1 MIAFKDVCFSYR
13 RNTPVLSNLSLQI
26 EPGTVCGLLGRN
38 GVGKS
43 TMLYLTAGLLRPRS
57 GQVLCNGYIPSERKV
72 NFLNDIFIVPEEFDL
87 PPITLDAYVRINSV
101 FYPRFNADLMHSI
114 LEIFALQADINLGAL
129 SLGQKKKAFL
139 SFALA
144 CNTSILLLDE
154 PTNGLDITAKRMFRA
169 AISAAMTDDKTIII
183 STHQV
188 YDVENILDHVV
199 IADNNR
205 ILLNKSMCEVSERL
219 RFNFT
224 NDPRRAQ
231 EALYSLQVPAGF
243 SIIDYVEDP
252 SQETEVN
259 LESLFE
265 LTQHNPELV
274 QCIFNPTTPPQ
285 FKAEGK

>member
-13 RNTPVLSNLSLQI
+13 RNIPVLSNLSLQI
-26 EPGTVCGLLGRN
+26 KPGTVCGLLGRN

-57 GQVLCNGYIPSERKV
+57 GQVLCNGYIPSDRQV

-87 PPITLDAYVRINSV
+87 PPITLDEYVRINSV
-101 FYPRFNADLMHSI
+101 FYPKFNLDLMHSI
-114 LEIFALQADINLGAL
+114 LEIFALPGNINLGAL

-169 AISAAMTDDKTIII
+169 AITAAMTDDKTIII

-205 ILLNKSMCEVSERL
+205 ILLNRPMIDIQTKL
-219 RFNFT
+219 RFGYT
-224 NDPRRAQ
+224 QDPEQAKRA
-231 EALYSLQVPAGF
+231 LF
-243 SIIDYVEDP
+243 SIPMPGGFNVVEFLDDP
-252 SQETEVN
+252 GRETEVN
-259 LESLFE
+259 LETLFE
-265 LTQHNPELV
+265 LTNSNPELINQLFV
-274 QCIFNPTTPPQ
+274 
-285 FKAEGK
+285 ERS

>member
-13 RNTPVLSNLSLQI
+13 RNIPVLSNLSLQI

-57 GQVLCNGYIPSERKV
+57 GQVLCNGYIPSDRQV

-87 PPITLDAYVRINSV
+87 PPITLDEYVRINSV
-101 FYPRFNADLMHSI
+101 FYPKFNLDLMHSI
-114 LEIFALQADINLGAL
+114 LEIFALPGNINLGAL

-169 AISAAMTDDKTIII
+169 AITAAMTDDKTIII

-205 ILLNKSMCEVSERL
+205 ILLNRPMIDIQTKL
-219 RFNFT
+219 RFGYT
-224 NDPRRAQ
+224 QDPEQAKRA
-231 EALYSLQVPAGF
+231 LF
-243 SIIDYVEDP
+243 SIPMPGGFNVVEFLDNP
-252 SQETEVN
+252 DRETEVN
-259 LESLFE
+259 LETLFE
-265 LTQHNPELV
+265 LTNSNPELINQLFV
-274 QCIFNPTTPPQ
+274 
-285 FKAEGK
+285 ERS

>member
-13 RNTPVLSNLSLQI
+13 RNVPVLSNLSLQI

-57 GQVLCNGYIPSERKV
+57 GQVLCNGYIPSDRQV

-87 PPITLDAYVRINSV
+87 PPITLDEYVRINSV
-101 FYPRFNADLMHSI
+101 FYPKFDLDLMHSI
-114 LEIFALQADINLGAL
+114 LEIFALPGNINLGAL

-169 AISAAMTDDKTIII
+169 AITAAMTDDKTIII

-205 ILLNKSMCEVSERL
+205 ILLNRPMIDIQTKL
-219 RFNFT
+219 RFGYT
-224 NDPRRAQ
+224 QDPELAKRA
-231 EALYSLQVPAGF
+231 LF
-243 SIIDYVEDP
+243 SIPMPGGFNVVEFLDDP
-252 SQETEVN
+252 DRETEVN
-259 LESLFE
+259 LETLFE
-265 LTQHNPELV
+265 LTNSNPDLINQLFVE
-274 QCIFNPTTPPQ
+274 
-285 FKAEGK
+285 KS

>member
-13 RNTPVLSNLSLQI
+13 RNVPVLSNLSLQI

-57 GQVLCNGYIPSERKV
+57 GQVLCNGYIPSDRQV

-87 PPITLDAYVRINSV
+87 PPITLDEYVRINSV
-101 FYPRFNADLMHSI
+101 FYPKFNLDLMHSI
-114 LEIFALQADINLGAL
+114 LEIFALPGNINLGAL

-169 AISAAMTDDKTIII
+169 AITAAMTDDKTIII

-205 ILLNKSMCEVSERL
+205 ILLNRPMIDIQTKL
-219 RFNFT
+219 RFGYT
-224 NDPRRAQ
+224 QDPEQAKRA
-231 EALYSLQVPAGF
+231 LF
-243 SIIDYVEDP
+243 SIPMPGGFNVVEFLDNP
-252 SQETEVN
+252 DRETEVN
-259 LESLFE
+259 LETLFE
-265 LTQHNPELV
+265 LTNSNPELINQLFV
-274 QCIFNPTTPPQ
+274 
-285 FKAEGK
+285 ERS

>member
-13 RNTPVLSNLSLQI
+13 RNIPVLSNLSLQI

-43 TMLYLTAGLLRPRS
+43 TMLYLTAGLLRSRS
-57 GQVLCNGYIPSERKV
+57 GQVLCNGYIPSDRQV

-87 PPITLDAYVRINSV
+87 PPITLDEYVRINSV
-101 FYPRFNADLMHSI
+101 FYPKFNLDLMHSI
-114 LEIFALQADINLGAL
+114 LEIFALPGNINLGAL

-169 AISAAMTDDKTIII
+169 AITAAMTDDKTIII

-205 ILLNKSMCEVSERL
+205 ILLNRPMIDIQTKL
-219 RFNFT
+219 RFGYT
-224 NDPRRAQ
+224 QDPEQAKRA
-231 EALYSLQVPAGF
+231 LF
-243 SIIDYVEDP
+243 SIPMPGGFNVVEFLDDP
-252 SQETEVN
+252 DRETEVN
-259 LESLFE
+259 LETLFE
-265 LTQHNPELV
+265 LTNSNPELINQLFV
-274 QCIFNPTTPPQ
+274 
-285 FKAEGK
+285 E

>member
-13 RNTPVLSNLSLQI
+13 RNIPVLSNLSLQI

-57 GQVLCNGYIPSERKV
+57 GQVLCNGYIPSDRQV

-87 PPITLDAYVRINSV
+87 PPITLDEYVRINSV
-101 FYPRFNADLMHSI
+101 FYPKFNLDLMHSI
-114 LEIFALQADINLGAL
+114 LEIFTLPGNINLGAL

-169 AISAAMTDDKTIII
+169 AITAAMTDDKTIII

-205 ILLNKSMCEVSERL
+205 ILLNRPMIDIQTKL
-219 RFNFT
+219 RFGYT
-224 NDPRRAQ
+224 QDPEQAKRA
-231 EALYSLQVPAGF
+231 LF
-243 SIIDYVEDP
+243 SIPMPGGFNVVEFLDNP
-252 SQETEVN
+252 DRETEVN
-259 LESLFE
+259 LETLFE
-265 LTQHNPELV
+265 LTNSNPDLINQLFVE
-274 QCIFNPTTPPQ
+274 
-285 FKAEGK
+285 KS

>member
-13 RNTPVLSNLSLQI
+13 RNVPVLSNLTLQI
-26 EPGTVCGLLGRN
+26 GPGTVCGLLGRN

-57 GQVLCNGYIPSERKV
+57 GQVLCNGYIPSDRQV

-87 PPITLDAYVRINSV
+87 PPITLNEYVRINSV
-101 FYPRFNADLMHSI
+101 FYPKFNLDLMHSI
-114 LEIFALQADINLGAL
+114 LEIFALPGNINLGAL

-169 AISAAMTDDKTIII
+169 AITAAMTDDKTIII

-205 ILLNKSMCEVSERL
+205 ILLNRPMIDIQTKL
-219 RFNFT
+219 RFGYT
-224 NDPRRAQ
+224 QDPEQAKRA
-231 EALYSLQVPAGF
+231 LF
-243 SIIDYVEDP
+243 SIPMPGGFNVVEFLDNP
-252 SQETEVN
+252 DRETEVN
-259 LESLFE
+259 LETLFE
-265 LTQHNPELV
+265 LTNSNPDLINQLFVE
-274 QCIFNPTTPPQ
+274 
-285 FKAEGK
+285 KS

>member
-13 RNTPVLSNLSLQI
+13 RNVPVLSHLSLQI

-43 TMLYLTAGLLRPRS
+43 TMLYLTAGLLHPRA
-57 GQVLCNGYIPSERKV
+57 GQVLCNGYIPSDRQV

-87 PPITLDAYVRINSV
+87 PPITLDEYVRINSV
-101 FYPRFNADLMHSI
+101 FYPKFNLDLMHSI
-114 LEIFALQADINLGAL
+114 LEIFALPGNINLGAL

-169 AISAAMTDDKTIII
+169 AITAAMTDDKTIII

-205 ILLNKSMCEVSERL
+205 ILLNRPMIDIQTKL
-219 RFNFT
+219 RFGYT
-224 NDPRRAQ
+224 QDPEQAKRA
-231 EALYSLQVPAGF
+231 LF
-243 SIIDYVEDP
+243 SIPMPGGFNVVEFLDNP
-252 SQETEVN
+252 DRETEVN
-259 LESLFE
+259 LETLFE
-265 LTQHNPELV
+265 LTNSNPDLINQLFVE
-274 QCIFNPTTPPQ
+274 
-285 FKAEGK
+285 KS

>member
-205 ILLNKSMCEVSERL
+205 ILLNQPMIGIQMKL
-219 RFNFT
+219 RFDYT
-224 NDPRRAQ
+224 HDAEQAKRALFFIPQ
-231 EALYSLQVPAGF
+231 PGGF
-243 SIIDYVEDP
+243 NVVEFLDNP
-252 SQETEVN
+252 ERETEVN
-259 LESLFE
+259 LETLFE
-265 LTQHNPELV
+265 LTNSNPDLV
-274 QCIFNPTTPPQ
+274 NQLFVE
-285 FKAEGK
+285 KS

>member
-13 RNTPVLSNLSLQI
+13 RNVPVLSNLSLQI

-57 GQVLCNGYIPSERKV
+57 GQVLCNGYIPSDRQV

-87 PPITLDAYVRINSV
+87 PPITLDEYVRINSV
-101 FYPRFNADLMHSI
+101 FYPKFNLDLMHSI
-114 LEIFALQADINLGAL
+114 LEIFALPGNINLGAL

-169 AISAAMTDDKTIII
+169 AITAAMTDDKTIII

-205 ILLNKSMCEVSERL
+205 ILLNRPMIDIQTKL
-219 RFNFT
+219 RFGYT
-224 NDPRRAQ
+224 QDPEQAKRA
-231 EALYSLQVPAGF
+231 LF
-243 SIIDYVEDP
+243 SIPMPGGFNVVEFLDNP
-252 SQETEVN
+252 DRETEVN
-259 LESLFE
+259 LETLFE
-265 LTQHNPELV
+265 LTNSNPDLINQLFVE
-274 QCIFNPTTPPQ
+274 
-285 FKAEGK
+285 KS

>member
-13 RNTPVLSNLSLQI
+13 RNVPVLSNLSLQI

-43 TMLYLTAGLLRPRS
+43 TMLYLTAGLLLPRS
-57 GQVLCNGYIPSERKV
+57 GQVLCNGYIPSDRQV
-72 NFLNDIFIVPEEFDL
+72 NFLSDIFIVPEEFDL
-87 PPITLDAYVRINSV
+87 PPITLDEYVRINSV
-101 FYPRFNADLMHSI
+101 FYPKFNLDLMHSI
-114 LEIFALQADINLGAL
+114 LEIFALPGNINLGAL

-169 AISAAMTDDKTIII
+169 AITAAMTDDKTIII

-205 ILLNKSMCEVSERL
+205 ILLNRPMIDIQTKL
-219 RFNFT
+219 RFGYT
-224 NDPRRAQ
+224 QDPEQAKRA
-231 EALYSLQVPAGF
+231 LF
-243 SIIDYVEDP
+243 SIPMPGGFNVVEFLDDP
-252 SQETEVN
+252 DRETEVN
-259 LESLFE
+259 LETLFE
-265 LTQHNPELV
+265 LTNSNPDLINQLFVE
-274 QCIFNPTTPPQ
+274 
-285 FKAEGK
+285 KS

>member
-13 RNTPVLSNLSLQI
+13 RNVPVLSNLSLQI

-57 GQVLCNGYIPSERKV
+57 GQVLCNGYIPSDRQV

-87 PPITLDAYVRINSV
+87 PPITLDEYVRINSV
-101 FYPRFNADLMHSI
+101 FYPKFNLDLMHSI
-114 LEIFALQADINLGAL
+114 LEIFALPGNINLGAL

-144 CNTSILLLDE
+144 YNTSILLLDE

-169 AISAAMTDDKTIII
+169 AITAAMTDDKTIII

-205 ILLNKSMCEVSERL
+205 ILLNRPMIDIQTKL
-219 RFNFT
+219 RFGYT
-224 NDPRRAQ
+224 QDPELAKRA
-231 EALYSLQVPAGF
+231 LF
-243 SIIDYVEDP
+243 SIPMPGGFNVVEFLDDP
-252 SQETEVN
+252 DRETEVN
-259 LESLFE
+259 LETLFE
-265 LTQHNPELV
+265 LTNSNPDLINQLFVE
-274 QCIFNPTTPPQ
+274 
-285 FKAEGK
+285 KS

>member
-1 MIAFKDVCFSYR
+1 MIAFKDVCFSYP
-13 RNTPVLSNLSLQI
+13 RNVPVLSNLSLQI

-57 GQVLCNGYIPSERKV
+57 GQVLCNGYIPSDRQV

-87 PPITLDAYVRINSV
+87 PPITLDEYVRINSV
-101 FYPRFNADLMHSI
+101 FYPKFNLDLMHSI
-114 LEIFALQADINLGAL
+114 LEIFALPGNINLGAL

-169 AISAAMTDDKTIII
+169 AITAAMTDDKTIII

-205 ILLNKSMCEVSERL
+205 ILLNRPMIDIQTKL
-219 RFNFT
+219 RFGYT
-224 NDPRRAQ
+224 QDPEQAKRA
-231 EALYSLQVPAGF
+231 LF
-243 SIIDYVEDP
+243 SIPMPGGFNVVEFLDDP
-252 SQETEVN
+252 DRETEVN
-259 LESLFE
+259 LETLFE
-265 LTQHNPELV
+265 LTNSNPDLINQLFVE
-274 QCIFNPTTPPQ
+274 
-285 FKAEGK
+285 KS

>member
-13 RNTPVLSNLSLQI
+13 RNVPVLSNLSLQI

-43 TMLYLTAGLLRPRS
+43 TMLYLTAGLLRPRA
-57 GQVLCNGYIPSERKV
+57 GQVLCNGYIPSDRQV

-87 PPITLDAYVRINSV
+87 PPITLDEYVRINSV
-101 FYPRFNADLMHSI
+101 FYPKFNLDLMHSI
-114 LEIFALQADINLGAL
+114 LEIFALPADINLGAL

-169 AISAAMTDDKTIII
+169 AITAAMTDDKTIII

-205 ILLNKSMCEVSERL
+205 ILLNRPMIDIQTKL
-219 RFNFT
+219 RFGYT
-224 NDPRRAQ
+224 QDPEQAKRA
-231 EALYSLQVPAGF
+231 LF
-243 SIIDYVEDP
+243 SIPMPGGFNVVEFLDDP
-252 SQETEVN
+252 DRETEVN
-259 LESLFE
+259 LETLFE
-265 LTQHNPELV
+265 LTNSNPELINQLFV
-274 QCIFNPTTPPQ
+274 
-285 FKAEGK
+285 ERS

>member
-13 RNTPVLSNLSLQI
+13 RNVPVLSNLSLQI

-57 GQVLCNGYIPSERKV
+57 GQVLCNGYIPSDRQV

-87 PPITLDAYVRINSV
+87 PPITLDEYVRINSV
-101 FYPRFNADLMHSI
+101 FYPKFNLDLMRSI
-114 LEIFALQADINLGAL
+114 LDIFALPGNINLGAL

-169 AISAAMTDDKTIII
+169 AITAAMTDDKTIII

-205 ILLNKSMCEVSERL
+205 ILLNRPMIDIQTKL
-219 RFNFT
+219 RFRYT
-224 NDPRRAQ
+224 QDPEQAKRA
-231 EALYSLQVPAGF
+231 LF
-243 SIIDYVEDP
+243 SIPMPGGFNVVEFLDDP
-252 SQETEVN
+252 DRETEVN
-259 LESLFE
+259 LETLFE
-265 LTQHNPELV
+265 LTNSNPDLINQLFVE
-274 QCIFNPTTPPQ
+274 
-285 FKAEGK
+285 KS

>member
-13 RNTPVLSNLSLQI
+13 RNVPVLSNLSLQI

-57 GQVLCNGYIPSERKV
+57 GQVLCNGYIPSDRQV

-87 PPITLDAYVRINSV
+87 PHITLDEYVRINSV
-101 FYPRFNADLMHSI
+101 FYPKFNLDLMHSI
-114 LEIFALQADINLGAL
+114 LDIFALPGNINLGAL

-169 AISAAMTDDKTIII
+169 AITAAMTDDKTIII

-205 ILLNKSMCEVSERL
+205 ILLNRPMIDIQTKL
-219 RFNFT
+219 RFGYT
-224 NDPRRAQ
+224 QDPEQAKRA
-231 EALYSLQVPAGF
+231 LF
-243 SIIDYVEDP
+243 SIPMPGGFNVVEFLDDP
-252 SQETEVN
+252 DRETEVN
-259 LESLFE
+259 LETLFE
-265 LTQHNPELV
+265 LTNSNPELINQLFV
-274 QCIFNPTTPPQ
+274 
-285 FKAEGK
+285 ERS

>member
-1 MIAFKDVCFSYR
+1 MIAFIDVCFSYR
-13 RNTPVLSNLSLQI
+13 RNVPVLSNLSLQI

-57 GQVLCNGYIPSERKV
+57 GQVLCNGYIPSDRQV

-87 PPITLDAYVRINSV
+87 PPITLDEYVRINSV
-101 FYPRFNADLMHSI
+101 FYPKFNLDLMHSI
-114 LEIFALQADINLGAL
+114 LEIFALPGNINLGAL

-169 AISAAMTDDKTIII
+169 AITAAMTDDKTIII

-205 ILLNKSMCEVSERL
+205 ILLNRPMIDIQTKL
-219 RFNFT
+219 RFGYT
-224 NDPRRAQ
+224 QDPELAKRA
-231 EALYSLQVPAGF
+231 LF
-243 SIIDYVEDP
+243 SIPMPGGFNVVEFLDDP
-252 SQETEVN
+252 DRETEVN
-259 LESLFE
+259 LETLFE
-265 LTQHNPELV
+265 LTNSNPDLINQLFVE
-274 QCIFNPTTPPQ
+274 
-285 FKAEGK
+285 KS

>member
-1 MIAFKDVCFSYR
+1 MIAFNDVCFSYR
-13 RNTPVLSNLSLQI
+13 RNVPVLSNLSLHI
-26 EPGTVCGLLGRN
+26 EPGTVCGLLGPN

-57 GQVLCNGYIPSERKV
+57 GQVLCNGYIPSDRQV

-87 PPITLDAYVRINSV
+87 PPITLDEYVRINSV
-101 FYPRFNADLMHSI
+101 FYPKFNLDLMHSI
-114 LEIFALQADINLGAL
+114 LEIFALPGNINLGAL

-144 CNTSILLLDE
+144 CNPSILLLDE

-169 AISAAMTDDKTIII
+169 AITAAMTDDKTIII

-205 ILLNKSMCEVSERL
+205 ILLNRPMIDIQTKL
-219 RFNFT
+219 RFGYT
-224 NDPRRAQ
+224 QDPEQAKRA
-231 EALYSLQVPAGF
+231 LF
-243 SIIDYVEDP
+243 SIPMPGGFNVVEFLDDP
-252 SQETEVN
+252 DRETEVN
-259 LESLFE
+259 LETLFE
-265 LTQHNPELV
+265 LTNSNPELINQLFV
-274 QCIFNPTTPPQ
+274 
-285 FKAEGK
+285 ERS

>member
-13 RNTPVLSNLSLQI
+13 RNIPVLSHLSLQI

-43 TMLYLTAGLLRPRS
+43 TMLYLTAGLLRPRA
-57 GQVLCNGYIPSERKV
+57 GQVLCNGYIPSDRQV

-87 PPITLDAYVRINSV
+87 PPISLNEYVRINSV
-101 FYPRFNADLMHSI
+101 FYPKFNLDLMHSI
-114 LEIFALQADINLGAL
+114 LEIFALPGNINLGAL

-169 AISAAMTDDKTIII
+169 AITAAMTDDKTIII

-205 ILLNKSMCEVSERL
+205 ILLNRPMIDIQTKL
-219 RFNFT
+219 RFGYT
-224 NDPRRAQ
+224 QDPEQAKRA
-231 EALYSLQVPAGF
+231 LF
-243 SIIDYVEDP
+243 SIPMPGGFNVVEFLDDP
-252 SQETEVN
+252 DRETEVN
-259 LESLFE
+259 LETLFE
-265 LTQHNPELV
+265 LTNSNPDLINQLFVE
-274 QCIFNPTTPPQ
+274 
-285 FKAEGK
+285 KS

>member
-13 RNTPVLSNLSLQI
+13 RNVPVLSNLSLQI

-57 GQVLCNGYIPSERKV
+57 GQVLCNGYIPSDRQV

-87 PPITLDAYVRINSV
+87 PPITLDEYVRINSV
-101 FYPRFNADLMHSI
+101 FYPKFNLDLMHSI
-114 LEIFALQADINLGAL
+114 LEIFALPGNINLGAL

-144 CNTSILLLDE
+144 CSTSILLLDE

-169 AISAAMTDDKTIII
+169 AITAAMTDDKTIII

-205 ILLNKSMCEVSERL
+205 ILLNRPMIDIQTKL
-219 RFNFT
+219 RFGYT
-224 NDPRRAQ
+224 QDPEQAKRA
-231 EALYSLQVPAGF
+231 LF
-243 SIIDYVEDP
+243 SIPMPGGFNVVEFLDDP
-252 SQETEVN
+252 DRETEVN
-259 LESLFE
+259 LETLFE
-265 LTQHNPELV
+265 LTNSNPDLINQLFVE
-274 QCIFNPTTPPQ
+274 
-285 FKAEGK
+285 KS

>member
-13 RNTPVLSNLSLQI
+13 RNVPVLSNLSLQI

-57 GQVLCNGYIPSERKV
+57 GQVLCNGYIPSDRQA

-87 PPITLDAYVRINSV
+87 PPITLDEYVRINSV
-101 FYPRFNADLMHSI
+101 FYPKFNLDLMHSI
-114 LEIFALQADINLGAL
+114 LEIFALPGNINLGAL

-169 AISAAMTDDKTIII
+169 AITAAMTDDKTIII

-205 ILLNKSMCEVSERL
+205 ILLNRPMIDIQTKL
-219 RFNFT
+219 RFGYT
-224 NDPRRAQ
+224 QDPELAKRA
-231 EALYSLQVPAGF
+231 LF
-243 SIIDYVEDP
+243 SIPMPGGFNVVEFLDDP
-252 SQETEVN
+252 DRETEVN
-259 LESLFE
+259 LETLFE
-265 LTQHNPELV
+265 LTNSNPDLINQLFVE
-274 QCIFNPTTPPQ
+274 
-285 FKAEGK
+285 KS

>member
-13 RNTPVLSNLSLQI
+13 RNVPVLSNLSLQI

-57 GQVLCNGYIPSERKV
+57 GQVLCNGYIPSDRQV

-87 PPITLDAYVRINSV
+87 PPITLDEYVRINSV
-101 FYPRFNADLMHSI
+101 FYPKFNLDLMHSI
-114 LEIFALQADINLGAL
+114 LEIFALPADINLGAL

-169 AISAAMTDDKTIII
+169 AITAAMTDDKTIII

-205 ILLNKSMCEVSERL
+205 ILLNRPMIDIQTKL
-219 RFNFT
+219 RFGYT
-224 NDPRRAQ
+224 QDPEQAKRA
-231 EALYSLQVPAGF
+231 LF
-243 SIIDYVEDP
+243 SIPMPGGFNVVEFLDDP
-252 SQETEVN
+252 DRETEVN
-259 LESLFE
+259 LETLFE
-265 LTQHNPELV
+265 LTNSNPDLINQLFVERS
-274 QCIFNPTTPPQ
+274 
-285 FKAEGK
+285 

>member
-13 RNTPVLSNLSLQI
+13 RNVPVLSNLSLQI

-57 GQVLCNGYIPSERKV
+57 GQVLCNGYIPSDRQV

-87 PPITLDAYVRINSV
+87 PPITLDEYVRINSV
-101 FYPRFNADLMHSI
+101 FYPKFNLDLMHSI
-114 LEIFALQADINLGAL
+114 LEIFALPGNINLGAL

-169 AISAAMTDDKTIII
+169 AITAAMTDDKTIII

-205 ILLNKSMCEVSERL
+205 ILLNRPMIDIQTKL
-219 RFNFT
+219 RFGYT
-224 NDPRRAQ
+224 QDPEQAKRA
-231 EALYSLQVPAGF
+231 LF
-243 SIIDYVEDP
+243 SIPMPGGFNVVEFLDDP
-252 SQETEVN
+252 DRETEVN
-259 LESLFE
+259 LETLFE
-265 LTQHNPELV
+265 LTNSNPDLINQLFVERS
-274 QCIFNPTTPPQ
+274 
-285 FKAEGK
+285 

>member
-13 RNTPVLSNLSLQI
+13 RNIPVLSNLSLQI

-57 GQVLCNGYIPSERKV
+57 GQVLCNGYIPSDRQV

-87 PPITLDAYVRINSV
+87 PPISLDEYVRINSV
-101 FYPRFNADLMHSI
+101 FYPKFNMDLMHSI
-114 LEIFALQADINLGAL
+114 LEIFALPGNINLGAL

-169 AISAAMTDDKTIII
+169 AITAAMTDDKTIII

-205 ILLNKSMCEVSERL
+205 ILLNRPMIDIQTKL
-219 RFNFT
+219 RFGYT
-224 NDPRRAQ
+224 QDPEQAKRA
-231 EALYSLQVPAGF
+231 LF
-243 SIIDYVEDP
+243 SIPMPGGFNVVEFLDNP
-252 SQETEVN
+252 DRETEVN
-259 LESLFE
+259 LETLFE
-265 LTQHNPELV
+265 LTNSNPELINQLFV
-274 QCIFNPTTPPQ
+274 E
-285 FKAEGK
+285 KS

>member
-13 RNTPVLSNLSLQI
+13 RNIPVLSNLSLQI

-57 GQVLCNGYIPSERKV
+57 GQVLCNGYIPSDRQV

-87 PPITLDAYVRINSV
+87 PPITLDEYVRINSV
-101 FYPRFNADLMHSI
+101 FYPKFNLDLMHSI
-114 LEIFALQADINLGAL
+114 LEIFALPGNINLGAL

-169 AISAAMTDDKTIII
+169 AITAAMTDDKTIII

-205 ILLNKSMCEVSERL
+205 ILLNRPMIDIQTKL
-219 RFNFT
+219 RFGYT
-224 NDPRRAQ
+224 QDPEQAKRA
-231 EALYSLQVPAGF
+231 LF
-243 SIIDYVEDP
+243 SIPMPGGFNVVEFLDDP
-252 SQETEVN
+252 DRETEVN
-259 LESLFE
+259 LETLFE
-265 LTQHNPELV
+265 LTNSNPELINQLFV
-274 QCIFNPTTPPQ
+274 
-285 FKAEGK
+285 ERS

>member
-13 RNTPVLSNLSLQI
+13 RNIPVLSNLSLQI

-57 GQVLCNGYIPSERKV
+57 GQVLCNGYIPSDRQV

-87 PPITLDAYVRINSV
+87 PPITLDEYVRINSV
-101 FYPRFNADLMHSI
+101 FYPKFNLDLMHSI
-114 LEIFALQADINLGAL
+114 LEIFALPGNINLGAL

-169 AISAAMTDDKTIII
+169 AITAAMTDDKTIII

-205 ILLNKSMCEVSERL
+205 ILLNRPMIDIQTKL
-219 RFNFT
+219 RFGYT
-224 NDPRRAQ
+224 QDPEQAKRA
-231 EALYSLQVPAGF
+231 LF
-243 SIIDYVEDP
+243 SIPMPGGFNVVEFLDNP
-252 SQETEVN
+252 DRETEVN
-259 LESLFE
+259 LETLFE
-265 LTQHNPELV
+265 LTNSNPDLINQLFVE
-274 QCIFNPTTPPQ
+274 
-285 FKAEGK
+285 KS

>member
-13 RNTPVLSNLSLQI
+13 RNVPVLSNLSLQI

-57 GQVLCNGYIPSERKV
+57 GQVLCNGYIPSDRQV

-87 PPITLDAYVRINSV
+87 PPITLDEYVRINSV
-101 FYPRFNADLMHSI
+101 FYPKFNLDLMHSI
-114 LEIFALQADINLGAL
+114 LEIFALPGNINLGAL

-169 AISAAMTDDKTIII
+169 AITAAMTDDKTIII

-205 ILLNKSMCEVSERL
+205 ILLNRPMIDIQTKL
-219 RFNFT
+219 RFGYT
-224 NDPRRAQ
+224 QDPEQAKRA
-231 EALYSLQVPAGF
+231 LF
-243 SIIDYVEDP
+243 SIPMPGGFNVVEFLDDP
-252 SQETEVN
+252 DRETEVN
-259 LESLFE
+259 LETLFE
-265 LTQHNPELV
+265 LTNSNPDLINQLFV
-274 QCIFNPTTPPQ
+274 
-285 FKAEGK
+285 

>member
-13 RNTPVLSNLSLQI
+13 RNVPVLSNLTLQI

-57 GQVLCNGYIPSERKV
+57 GQVLCNGYIPSDRQV

-87 PPITLDAYVRINSV
+87 PPITLDEYVRINSV
-101 FYPRFNADLMHSI
+101 FYPKFNLDLMHSI
-114 LEIFALQADINLGAL
+114 LEIFALPGNINLGAL

-169 AISAAMTDDKTIII
+169 AITAAMTDDKTIII

-205 ILLNKSMCEVSERL
+205 ILLNRPMIDIQTKL
-219 RFNFT
+219 RFGYT
-224 NDPRRAQ
+224 QDPEQAKRA
-231 EALYSLQVPAGF
+231 LF
-243 SIIDYVEDP
+243 SIPMPGGFNVVEFLDDP
-252 SQETEVN
+252 DRETEVN
-259 LESLFE
+259 LETLFE
-265 LTQHNPELV
+265 LTNSNPDLINQLFVERS
-274 QCIFNPTTPPQ
+274 
-285 FKAEGK
+285 

>member
-13 RNTPVLSNLSLQI
+13 RNIPVLSNLSLQI

-57 GQVLCNGYIPSERKV
+57 GQVLCNGYIPSDRQV

-87 PPITLDAYVRINSV
+87 PPITLDEYVRINSV
-101 FYPRFNADLMHSI
+101 FYPKFNLDLMHSI
-114 LEIFALQADINLGAL
+114 LEIFALPGNINLGAL

-169 AISAAMTDDKTIII
+169 AITAAMTDDKTIII

-205 ILLNKSMCEVSERL
+205 ILLNRPMIDIQTKL
-219 RFNFT
+219 RFGYT
-224 NDPRRAQ
+224 QDPEQAKRA
-231 EALYSLQVPAGF
+231 LF
-243 SIIDYVEDP
+243 SIPMPGGFNVVEFLDNP
-252 SQETEVN
+252 DRETEVN
-259 LESLFE
+259 LETLFE
-265 LTQHNPELV
+265 LTNSNPGLINQLFVERS
-274 QCIFNPTTPPQ
+274 
-285 FKAEGK
+285 

>member
-13 RNTPVLSNLSLQI
+13 RNVPVLSNLSLQI

-57 GQVLCNGYIPSERKV
+57 GQVLCNGYIPSDRQV

-87 PPITLDAYVRINSV
+87 PPITLDEYVRINSV
-101 FYPRFNADLMHSI
+101 FYPKFNLDLMHSI
-114 LEIFALQADINLGAL
+114 LEIFALPGNINLGAL

-169 AISAAMTDDKTIII
+169 AITAAMTDDKTIII

-205 ILLNKSMCEVSERL
+205 ILLNRPMIDIQTKL
-219 RFNFT
+219 RFGYT
-224 NDPRRAQ
+224 QDPELAKRA
-231 EALYSLQVPAGF
+231 LF
-243 SIIDYVEDP
+243 SIPMPGGFNVVEFLDDP
-252 SQETEVN
+252 DRETEVN
-259 LESLFE
+259 LETLFE
-265 LTQHNPELV
+265 LTNSNPDLINQLFVE
-274 QCIFNPTTPPQ
+274 
-285 FKAEGK
+285 KS

>member
-1 MIAFKDVCFSYR
+1 MIAFKNVCFSYR
-13 RNTPVLSNLSLQI
+13 RNVPVLSNLSLQI

-57 GQVLCNGYIPSERKV
+57 GQVLCNGYIPSDRQV

-87 PPITLDAYVRINSV
+87 PPITLDEYVRINSV
-101 FYPRFNADLMHSI
+101 FYPKFNLDLMHSI
-114 LEIFALQADINLGAL
+114 LEIFALPGNINLGAL

-169 AISAAMTDDKTIII
+169 AITAAMTDDKTIII

-205 ILLNKSMCEVSERL
+205 ILLNRPMIDIQTKL
-219 RFNFT
+219 RFGYT
-224 NDPRRAQ
+224 QDPEQAKRA
-231 EALYSLQVPAGF
+231 LF
-243 SIIDYVEDP
+243 SIPMPGGFNVVEFLDDP
-252 SQETEVN
+252 DRETEVN
-259 LESLFE
+259 LETLFE
-265 LTQHNPELV
+265 LTNSNPDLINQLFVE
-274 QCIFNPTTPPQ
+274 
-285 FKAEGK
+285 KS

>member
-13 RNTPVLSNLSLQI
+13 RNIPVLSNLSLQI

-57 GQVLCNGYIPSERKV
+57 GQVLCNGYIPSDRQV

-87 PPITLDAYVRINSV
+87 PPISLDEYVRINSV
-101 FYPRFNADLMHSI
+101 FYPKFNLDLMHSI
-114 LEIFALQADINLGAL
+114 LEIFALPGNINLGAL

-169 AISAAMTDDKTIII
+169 AITAAMTDDKTIII

-205 ILLNKSMCEVSERL
+205 ILLNRPMIDIQTKL
-219 RFNFT
+219 RFGYT
-224 NDPRRAQ
+224 QDPEQAKRA
-231 EALYSLQVPAGF
+231 LF
-243 SIIDYVEDP
+243 SIPMPGGFNVVEFLDNP
-252 SQETEVN
+252 DRETEVN
-259 LESLFE
+259 LETLFE
-265 LTQHNPELV
+265 LTNSNPELINQLFV
-274 QCIFNPTTPPQ
+274 
-285 FKAEGK
+285 ERS

>member
-13 RNTPVLSNLSLQI
+13 RNVPVLSNLSLQI

-57 GQVLCNGYIPSERKV
+57 GQVLCNGYIPSDRQV

-87 PPITLDAYVRINSV
+87 PPISLDEYVRINSV
-101 FYPRFNADLMHSI
+101 FYPKFNLDLMHSI
-114 LEIFALQADINLGAL
+114 LEIFALPGNINLGAL

-205 ILLNKSMCEVSERL
+205 ILLNRPMIGIQTKL
-219 RFNFT
+219 RFGYT
-224 NDPRRAQ
+224 QDPEQAKRA
-231 EALYSLQVPAGF
+231 LF
-243 SIIDYVEDP
+243 SIPMPGGFNVVEFLDNP
-252 SQETEVN
+252 DRETEVN
-259 LESLFE
+259 LETLFE
-265 LTQHNPELV
+265 LTNSNPDLINQLFVE
-274 QCIFNPTTPPQ
+274 
-285 FKAEGK
+285 KS

>member
-13 RNTPVLSNLSLQI
+13 RNIPVLSNLSLQI

-57 GQVLCNGYIPSERKV
+57 GQVLCNGYIPSDRQV

-87 PPITLDAYVRINSV
+87 PPITLDEYVRINSV
-101 FYPRFNADLMHSI
+101 FYPKFNLDLMHSI
-114 LEIFALQADINLGAL
+114 LEVFALPGNINLGAL

-169 AISAAMTDDKTIII
+169 AITAAMTDDKTIII

-205 ILLNKSMCEVSERL
+205 ILLNRPMIDIQTKL
-219 RFNFT
+219 RFGYT
-224 NDPRRAQ
+224 QDPEQAKRA
-231 EALYSLQVPAGF
+231 LF
-243 SIIDYVEDP
+243 SIPMPGGFNVVEFLDDP
-252 SQETEVN
+252 DRETEVN
-259 LESLFE
+259 LETLFE
-265 LTQHNPELV
+265 LTNSNPELINQLFV
-274 QCIFNPTTPPQ
+274 
-285 FKAEGK
+285 ERS

>member
-13 RNTPVLSNLSLQI
+13 RNVPVLSNLSLQI
-26 EPGTVCGLLGRN
+26 EPGTICGLLGRN

-57 GQVLCNGYIPSERKV
+57 GQVLCNGYIPSDRQV

-87 PPITLDAYVRINSV
+87 PPITLDEYVRINSV
-101 FYPRFNADLMHSI
+101 FYPKFNLDLMHSI
-114 LEIFALQADINLGAL
+114 LEIFALPGNINLGAL

-169 AISAAMTDDKTIII
+169 AITAAMTDDKTIII

-205 ILLNKSMCEVSERL
+205 ILLNRPMIDIQTKL
-219 RFNFT
+219 RFGYT
-224 NDPRRAQ
+224 QDPELAKRA
-231 EALYSLQVPAGF
+231 LF
-243 SIIDYVEDP
+243 SIPMPGGFNVVEFLDDP
-252 SQETEVN
+252 DRETEVN
-259 LESLFE
+259 LETLFE
-265 LTQHNPELV
+265 LTNSNPDLINQLFVE
-274 QCIFNPTTPPQ
+274 
-285 FKAEGK
+285 KS

>member
-13 RNTPVLSNLSLQI
+13 RNIPVLSNLSLQI
-26 EPGTVCGLLGRN
+26 EPGTICGLLGRN

-57 GQVLCNGYIPSERKV
+57 GQVLCNGYIPSDRQV

-87 PPITLDAYVRINSV
+87 PPITLYEYVRINSV
-101 FYPRFNADLMHSI
+101 FYPKFNLDLMHSI
-114 LEIFALQADINLGAL
+114 LEIFALPGNINLGAL

-169 AISAAMTDDKTIII
+169 AITAAMTDDKTIII

-205 ILLNKSMCEVSERL
+205 ILLNRPMIDIQTKL
-219 RFNFT
+219 RFGYT
-224 NDPRRAQ
+224 QDPELAKRA
-231 EALYSLQVPAGF
+231 LF
-243 SIIDYVEDP
+243 SIPMPGGFNVVEFLDDP
-252 SQETEVN
+252 DRETEVN
-259 LESLFE
+259 LETLFE
-265 LTQHNPELV
+265 LTNSNPDLINQLFVE
-274 QCIFNPTTPPQ
+274 
-285 FKAEGK
+285 KS

>member
-13 RNTPVLSNLSLQI
+13 RNVPVLSNLSLQI

-57 GQVLCNGYIPSERKV
+57 GQVLCNGYIPSDRQV

-87 PPITLDAYVRINSV
+87 PPITLDEYVRINSV
-101 FYPRFNADLMHSI
+101 FYPKFNLDLMHSI
-114 LEIFALQADINLGAL
+114 LEIFALPGNINLGAL

-169 AISAAMTDDKTIII
+169 AITAAMTDDKTIII

-205 ILLNKSMCEVSERL
+205 ILLNRPMIDIQTKL
-219 RFNFT
+219 RFGYT
-224 NDPRRAQ
+224 QDPEQAKRA
-231 EALYSLQVPAGF
+231 LF
-243 SIIDYVEDP
+243 SIPMPGGFNVVEFLDDP
-252 SQETEVN
+252 DRETEVN
-259 LESLFE
+259 LETLFE
-265 LTQHNPELV
+265 LTNSNPGLINQLFVERS
-274 QCIFNPTTPPQ
+274 
-285 FKAEGK
+285 

>member
-13 RNTPVLSNLSLQI
+13 RNVPVLSNLSLQI

-57 GQVLCNGYIPSERKV
+57 GQVLCNGYIPSDRQV

-87 PPITLDAYVRINSV
+87 PPITLDEYVRINSV
-101 FYPRFNADLMHSI
+101 FYPKFNLDLMHSI
-114 LEIFALQADINLGAL
+114 LEIFALPGNINLGAL

-169 AISAAMTDDKTIII
+169 AITAAMTDDKTIII

-205 ILLNKSMCEVSERL
+205 ILLNRPMIDIQTKL
-219 RFNFT
+219 RFGYT
-224 NDPRRAQ
+224 QDPEQAKRA
-231 EALYSLQVPAGF
+231 LF
-243 SIIDYVEDP
+243 SIPMPGGFNVVEFLDD
-252 SQETEVN
+252 SDRETEVN
-259 LESLFE
+259 LETLFE
-265 LTQHNPELV
+265 LTNSNPDLINQLFVE
-274 QCIFNPTTPPQ
+274 
-285 FKAEGK
+285 KS

>member
-13 RNTPVLSNLSLQI
+13 RNVPVLSNLSLQI

-57 GQVLCNGYIPSERKV
+57 GQVLCNGYIPSDRQV

-87 PPITLDAYVRINSV
+87 PPITLDEYVRINSV
-101 FYPRFNADLMHSI
+101 FYPKFNLDLMQSI
-114 LEIFALQADINLGAL
+114 LEIFALPGNINLGAL

-169 AISAAMTDDKTIII
+169 AITAAMTDDKTIII

-205 ILLNKSMCEVSERL
+205 ILLNRPMIDIQTKL
-219 RFNFT
+219 RFGYTQN
-224 NDPRRAQ
+224 PEQAKRA
-231 EALYSLQVPAGF
+231 LF
-243 SIIDYVEDP
+243 SIPMPGGFNVVEFLDDP
-252 SQETEVN
+252 DRETEVN
-259 LESLFE
+259 LETLFE
-265 LTQHNPELV
+265 LTNSNPDLINQLFVE
-274 QCIFNPTTPPQ
+274 
-285 FKAEGK
+285 KS

>member
-205 ILLNKSMCEVSERL
+205 ILLNQPMIGIQMKL
-219 RFNFT
+219 RFDYT
-224 NDPRRAQ
+224 HDPEQAKRA
-231 EALYSLQVPAGF
+231 LF
-243 SIIDYVEDP
+243 SILQPGGFNVVEFLDNP
-252 SQETEVN
+252 ERETEVN
-259 LESLFE
+259 LETLFE
-265 LTQHNPELV
+265 LTNSNPDLV
-274 QCIFNPTTPPQ
+274 NQLFVE
-285 FKAEGK
+285 KS